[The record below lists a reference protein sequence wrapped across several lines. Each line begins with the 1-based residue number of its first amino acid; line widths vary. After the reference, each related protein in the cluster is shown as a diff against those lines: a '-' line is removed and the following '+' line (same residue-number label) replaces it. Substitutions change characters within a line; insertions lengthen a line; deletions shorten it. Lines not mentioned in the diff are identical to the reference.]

1 MGINK
6 FETLLKLVEAM
17 NLSLTYGEECLGRVM
32 LISIENYGYKLYCQN
47 GVKDI
52 VINDTYNIDI
62 TRNGTLSY
70 AVTLNSGGDIKRIFF
85 M

>member
-17 NLSLTYGEECLGRVM
+17 NLYLTYEEECVGRVM
-32 LISIENYGYKLYCQN
+32 LISIENYGYKLCCQN

-52 VINDTYNIDI
+52 IINDTYNIDI

>member
-17 NLSLTYGEECLGRVM
+17 NLSLTYEEECLGRVM

-52 VINDTYNIDI
+52 IINDTYNIDI

-70 AVTLNSGGDIKRIFF
+70 TVTLNSGGDIKRIFF